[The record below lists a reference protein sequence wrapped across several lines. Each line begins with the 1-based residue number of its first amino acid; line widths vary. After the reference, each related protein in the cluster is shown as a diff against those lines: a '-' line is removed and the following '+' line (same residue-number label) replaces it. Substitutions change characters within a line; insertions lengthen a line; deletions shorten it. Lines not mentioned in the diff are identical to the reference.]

1 MDSLWNDADAADAV
15 ARYSGD
21 HGEDVALRVYTSR
34 LIGSEPRLV
43 LHGGGNTSVKTTA
56 TTALGEVVEV
66 ICVKGSGWD
75 LATIE
80 PAGLPMMRRGPLQQL
95 GALQVLTDDEMMNQ
109 ARTQM
114 LDASAPNPSVEVL
127 LHAFLPEKFVDHT
140 HADPVLEL
148 TNQPDGERAV
158 EQALGGDVVVLPW
171 VMPGFLL
178 AKAVAHAHQQNPG
191 CEGIVICKHGLF
203 TFADD
208 ARSSYEKMIELGD
221 RADRYVA
228 ERCSGDT
235 MISVP
240 AALDDGM
247 EAMTAAALPGL
258 RGALSRVEVGAL
270 GERFVRPVVERR
282 ATPELVAFSRHPDA
296 AEMVRR
302 GPLTPDHVIRT
313 SREYLYLDAEA
324 VGDADACR
332 EAVAAYRADYESY
345 FRAHAPEDG
354 SLEMRAA
361 EPRVVVV
368 EGAGLLAF
376 GEDKRAAVI
385 AADIAEHT
393 LRSIARARAVGDYDP
408 LGPEGVFDI
417 EYWPLELA
425 KLSAPDQAP
434 LAGQVG
440 LVTGA
445 AGAIGHGIA
454 DALLGAGCHVVIT
467 DVDQARLEVVQAE
480 LAERHRAERVV
491 AATADVTSDAD
502 VARLFEVARL
512 SFGGVDVVV
521 PNAGIAYVSKLA
533 DMEPDR
539 LRKVLDVNVTGT
551 MTVLKHAAAV
561 FAEQRTGG
569 AVVVQSSK
577 NVFDP
582 GAGFGAYSASK
593 AGAHQLGK
601 IAALELAPLGVTV
614 NMVNA
619 DAVFGDAQI
628 PSGLWELVGPDRMK
642 SRGLD
647 PEGLRE
653 YYRERSLLKRS
664 VLPAHVGQAVVFF
677 ASGVTPTTGATLP
690 VDAGVPGAFPR

>member
-1 MDSLWNDADAADAV
+1 MNSLWTDEDAAEAV
-15 ARYSGD
+15 ARYAGD

-34 LIGSEPRLV
+34 LIGSERTLV

-56 TTALGEVVEV
+56 RSVLGEAVDV
-66 ICVKGSGWD
+66 IRVKGSGWD

-80 PAGLPMMRRGPLQQL
+80 PAGLPAMRCGPLQQL
-95 GALQVLTDDEMMNQ
+95 RGLDSLSDEEMVNQ

-114 LDASAPNPSVEVL
+114 LDGSAPNPSVEVL
-127 LHAFLPEKFVDHT
+127 LHAFLPQKFVDHT
-140 HADPVLEL
+140 HADSVLEL
-148 TNQPDGERAV
+148 TNQPDGEAV
-158 EQALGGDVVVLPW
+158 IRDALGDGVAILPW

-178 AKAVAHAHQQNPG
+178 AKAVADAHEQYPD

-208 ARSSYEKMIELGD
+208 ARSSYEKMIELVD
-221 RADRYVA
+221 RAEQYVEA
-228 ERCSGDT
+228 RVSGTT

-240 AALDDGM
+240 ADGVPGDV
-247 EAMTAAALPGL
+247 EDRVAAALPGI
-258 RGALSRVEVGAL
+258 RGALGHLETGSL
-270 GERFVRPVVERR
+270 GEIWRRLVVERR
-282 ATPELVAFSRHPDA
+282 DAPDLVAFSSHPDA

-313 SREYLYLDAEA
+313 GREYLYLDAA
-324 VGDADACR
+324 SASDPDACR
-332 EAVAAYRADYESY
+332 EKVAAYRAEYERY
-345 FRAHAPEDG
+345 FDLFSDDDG
-354 SLEMRAA
+354 LAMRDP

-376 GEDKRAAVI
+376 GEDKRAAVV
-385 AADIAEHT
+385 AADMAEQT
-393 LRSIARARAVGDYDP
+393 LRSMARASAIGRYEP
-408 LGPEGVFDI
+408 LEPGGVFDI

-425 KLSAPDQAP
+425 KLGSRETAV

-454 DALLGAGCHVVIT
+454 DALLGAGAHVVIT
-467 DVDQARLEVVQAE
+467 DVDEARLEVVRAE
-480 LAERHRAERVV
+480 LAERYRAERIA
-491 AATADVTSDAD
+491 AATADVTSDD
-502 VARLFEVARL
+502 DIARLFRLARL
-512 SFGGVDVVV
+512 AFGGVDVVV
-521 PNAGIAYVSKLA
+521 PNAGIAYVSKLEEMDA
-533 DMEPDR
+533 DR
-539 LRKVLDVNVTGT
+539 LRKVLDVNITGT
-551 MTVLKHAAAV
+551 MTVLKHATAV
-561 FAEQRTGG
+561 FAAQRTGG
-569 AVVVQSSK
+569 SVVVQSSK

-593 AGAHQLGK
+593 AGVHQLGK

-647 PEGLRE
+647 PEGLKE
-653 YYRERSLLKRS
+653 YYRERSLLKKS